1 MRTKARFFS
10 LIVFIFFLQTVL
22 VSVAAAATRIMPL
35 GDSITY
41 DNYIGDE
48 RPIGERIAYRYR
60 LWQLLTSAHY
70 DFDFVGSREAG
81 EDVLPDPDNEG
92 LDYKL
97 ADITAFG
104 PQVTQ
109 TYLSE
114 VLRQKIAELSMP
126 MPEPQSDNPRA
137 PHYAPTMWQPRDIPI

>member
-1 MRTKARFFS
+1 MATNKELNKRVGE
-10 LIVFIFFLQTVL
+10 LEDIIVALQSRLGLHTGPAL
-22 VSVAAAATRIMPL
+22 AEIPL
-35 GDSITY
+35 E
-41 DNYIGDE
+41 E
-48 RPIGERIAYRYR
+48 RPDYIKHGSAEHAA
-60 LWQLLTSAHY
+60 LL
-70 DFDFVGSREAG
+70 GL
-81 EDVLPDPDNEG
+81 LPDLDNEG
-92 LDYKL
+92 SDYKL

-137 PHYAPTMWQPRDIPI
+137 PHYAPTMWQTRDIRK